1 MNHALLIHQS
11 PADFAARTD
20 PRKKTSFWTT
30 LAALAS
36 GPLAN
41 NFPLTT
47 LTERSNTMS
56 TQFTSALR
64 MTLPLVALAVVAACS
79 KPEAQGGP
87 PPGPPPVSVAAA
99 VEREVIDT
107 DEFPGRIEAVESVEV
122 RARINGYIQS
132 VDFKPGAQVRKGDLL
147 FVIDPR
153 PLAAEVARAEAT
165 LANTRAQLDLSRTE
179 LTRNEQ
185 LLAEQ
190 ATSKREYDD
199 AAAKVRQLEAQIRAN
214 QASLETA
221 RLNLAYTRVTAPI
234 NGRVGKAEITVGNL
248 VQGEVPNSPLLTTV
262 VSADPIYASFEADE
276 GAYLKYIGKARGG
289 ALTVA
294 VGLAD
299 EQGFP
304 HSGRLEFVDNRVDPQ
319 SGTVRMRTI
328 LDNKD
333 GRLTPGLFARVK
345 LGDSATPRR
354 AVLVADRAIGTDQSK
369 RFVLVVN
376 ADNKAQYR
384 EVRIGRLA
392 EGLRVVESGLKP
404 GEVIVVN
411 GLQRVR
417 PGAPVTPQTV
427 PMEARAPG
435 QPERLAAKE

>member
-1 MNHALLIHQS
+1 MQHPLDNTIEPQNTMNIRYLGI
-11 PADFAARTD
+11 FRI
-20 PRKKTSFWTT
+20 
-30 LAALAS
+30 ALA
-36 GPLAN
+36 
-41 NFPLTT
+41 LTA
-47 LTERSNTMS
+47 LTVLS
-56 TQFTSALR
+56 
-64 MTLPLVALAVVAACS
+64 ACS

-99 VEREVIDT
+99 VEREIIET

-132 VDFKPGAQVRKGDLL
+132 VDFKPGVEVRKGDLL

-153 PLAAEVARAEAT
+153 PFAAEVARAEAT
-165 LANTRAQLDLSRTE
+165 LANTRAQLDLARTE
-179 LTRNEQ
+179 FTRNEQ
-185 LLAEQ
+185 LLVDQ

-199 AAAKVRQLEAQIRAN
+199 AAAKVRQLEAQVRAN

-221 RLNLAYTRVTAPI
+221 QLNLAYTRVTAPI
-234 NGRVGKAEITVGNL
+234 NGRVGKAEITAGNL

-262 VSADPIYASFEADE
+262 VSSNPIYASFEADE

-294 VGLAD
+294 VGLSD
-299 EQGFP
+299 EPSFP
-304 HSGRLEFVDNRVDPQ
+304 HTGRLEFVDNRVDPQ
-319 SGTVRMRTI
+319 SGTVRMRAI
-328 LDNKD
+328 LDNKE
-333 GRLTPGLFARVK
+333 GRFTPGLFARIRV
-345 LGDSATPRR
+345 GDTSTPRK

-369 RFVLVVN
+369 RFVLVV
-376 ADNKAQYR
+376 DGESKAQYR

-392 EGLRVVESGLKP
+392 DGLRIVESGLKP

-427 PMEARAPG
+427 PMEARAPA
-435 QPERLAAKE
+435 QPERLAAQG

>member
-1 MNHALLIHQS
+1 MPTQPLQLLRMTV
-11 PADFAARTD
+11 A
-20 PRKKTSFWTT
+20 
-30 LAALAS
+30 LAALS
-36 GPLAN
+36 VL
-41 NFPLTT
+41 
-47 LTERSNTMS
+47 
-56 TQFTSALR
+56 
-64 MTLPLVALAVVAACS
+64 AACS
-79 KPEAQGGP
+79 KPDAQGGP

-99 VEREVIDT
+99 VERDVVET

-122 RARINGYIQS
+122 RARVNGYIQS

-153 PLAAEVARAEAT
+153 PFEAEVARAEAT
-165 LANTRAQLDLSRTE
+165 LANTRAQLDLARTE
-179 LTRNEQ
+179 LARNEQ

-199 AAAKVRQLEAQIRAN
+199 AQAKVRQLDAQIRAN

-221 RLNLAYTRVTAPI
+221 RLNLAYTRVTAPV
-234 NGRVGKAEITVGNL
+234 NGRVGKAEITIGNL
-248 VQGEVPNSPLLTTV
+248 VQGETPNSPLLTTV
-262 VSADPIYASFEADE
+262 VSSNPVYASFEADE

-304 HSGRLEFVDNRVDPQ
+304 HQGLLEFVDNRVDRQ
-319 SGTVRMRTI
+319 SGTVRMRAI

-333 GRLTPGLFARVK
+333 ERFTPGLFARIR
-345 LGDSATPRR
+345 LGDSGTPRK
-354 AVLVADRAIGTDQSK
+354 AVLVNDRAIGTDQSK
-369 RFVLVVN
+369 RFVLVLT
-376 ADNKAQYR
+376 AENKAEYR
-384 EVRIGRLA
+384 EVRIGRLVD
-392 EGLRVVESGLKP
+392 GLRVVESGLKP

-427 PMEARAPG
+427 PMEAHGSPA
-435 QPERLAAKE
+435 QPERVAG

>member
-1 MNHALLIHQS
+1 MSKLHLAVLPLAL
-11 PADFAARTD
+11 A
-20 PRKKTSFWTT
+20 
-30 LAALAS
+30 LAALA
-36 GPLAN
+36 
-41 NFPLTT
+41 
-47 LTERSNTMS
+47 
-56 TQFTSALR
+56 
-64 MTLPLVALAVVAACS
+64 VVSACS

-107 DEFPGRIEAVESVEV
+107 DEFPGRIEAVATVEV

-132 VDFKPGAQVRKGDLL
+132 VNFKPGAEVRKGDLL

-153 PLAAEVARAEAT
+153 PLEAEVSRAEAT

-179 LTRNEQ
+179 LTRFEQ

-199 AAAKVRQLEAQIRAN
+199 AAAKVRQFEAQIRAN
-214 QASLETA
+214 QASVDTA

-234 NGRVGKAEITVGNL
+234 SGRVGKDEITVGNL
-248 VQGEVPNSPLLTTV
+248 VQGEGSNSPLLTTV
-262 VSADPIYASFEADE
+262 VSSNPIYASFQADE
-276 GAYLKYIGKARGG
+276 GAYLKYIGKARDG

-304 HSGRLEFVDNRVDPQ
+304 HAGRLEFVDNRVDPQ
-319 SGTVRMRTI
+319 SGTVRMRAI

-333 GRLTPGLFARVK
+333 GRFTPGLFARVK
-345 LGDSATPRR
+345 LGDGGTPRK

-376 ADNKAQYR
+376 GDNKAQYR

-392 EGLRVVESGLKP
+392 EGLRVVESGLKR

-427 PMEARAPG
+427 PMEARATG

>member
-1 MNHALLIHQS
+1 MSNQHFRFLG
-11 PADFAARTD
+11 
-20 PRKKTSFWTT
+20 TT
-30 LAALAS
+30 LAV
-36 GPLAN
+36 G
-41 NFPLTT
+41 
-47 LTERSNTMS
+47 
-56 TQFTSALR
+56 
-64 MTLPLVALAVVAACS
+64 ALAVLAGCS

-87 PPGPPPVSVAAA
+87 PPGAPPVSVAAA
-99 VEREVIDT
+99 LERDVIET
-107 DEFPGRIEAVESVEV
+107 DEFPGRIEAVDSVEV

-132 VDFKPGAQVRKGDLL
+132 VQFKPGAEVHKGDAL

-153 PLAAEVARAEAT
+153 PFEAEVARAEAT
-165 LANTRAQLDLSRTE
+165 LATTRAQLDLARTE
-179 LTRNEQ
+179 LARNEQ
-185 LLAEQ
+185 LLADQ

-199 AAAKVRQLEAQIRAN
+199 AQAKVRQLDAQIRAN

-248 VQGEVPNSPLLTTV
+248 VQGEAPNSPLLTTV
-262 VSADPIYASFEADE
+262 VSSSPIYASFEADE

-304 HSGRLEFVDNRVDPQ
+304 HAGRLEFVDNRVDRQ
-319 SGTVRMRTI
+319 TGTVRMRAI
-328 LDNKD
+328 LDNKE
-333 GRLTPGLFARVK
+333 GRFTPGLFARIK
-345 LGDSATPRR
+345 LGDSATPRK
-354 AVLVADRAIGTDQSK
+354 AVLVTDRAIGTDQSK
-369 RFVLVVN
+369 RFVLVLSGE
-376 ADNKAQYR
+376 NKAEYR
-384 EVRIGRLA
+384 EVRIGRLVD
-392 EGLRVVESGLKP
+392 GLRVVENGLKP

-427 PMEARAPG
+427 PMEANASPAPS
-435 QPERLAAKE
+435 ERVAAKG